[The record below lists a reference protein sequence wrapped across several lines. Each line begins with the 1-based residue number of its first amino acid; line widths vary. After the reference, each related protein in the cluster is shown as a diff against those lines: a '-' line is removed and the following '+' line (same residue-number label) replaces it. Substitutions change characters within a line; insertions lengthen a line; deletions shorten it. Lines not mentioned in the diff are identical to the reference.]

1 MPADIRANHEPVP
14 RLPRPVPRLPRRVRI
29 GYGLGSLCTGTFA
42 TVPGLILLYYLT
54 NVLAVPAAVAGAAVF
69 LPKAWDVLINPLVG
83 AVSDRS
89 GLRGGPRRPFLLI
102 GACTLPPLFALIF
115 AAPPLRGAAAAG
127 YVAVLFL
134 LAATAYAVFQ
144 VPYVT
149 MPAEMTEDPAER
161 ARVLGWRV
169 GFLGV
174 AILLSGALAPAIAH
188 ADGDSPASYRTMG
201 IAVAIL
207 LAVGMFGAWFTT
219 RWAPAV
225 ARSEAEPSLR
235 AQLAAARSHRPF
247 LFLAGMWSLQAL
259 AIGVMLAGVQ
269 YFATYTLGS
278 PGAVTPLFACLIGPL
293 ALVTPLWNRLGRLRG
308 VKEAQWCASLLFLA
322 GAMLLA
328 LTPAVGPAAGYGAV
342 AVIGVAY
349 AGLQL
354 LPLTML
360 ADTLA
365 ADVVRTGKRR
375 AATFT
380 GLWTAAETLA
390 FALGAGVFALVLAVT
405 GFRSSDADHRVDQP
419 EAALTGIT
427 AGMSALP
434 AVLAAASLWLLHRYR
449 EDGTES
455 ASPQTESAPPESE
468 SAPVHGESAL
478 PRTESA
484 SPQTEPASRH
494 TESAPPHTESASPHK
509 ETGRAD

>member
-1 MPADIRANHEPVP
+1 MPAAGTDHRAAPP
-14 RLPRPVPRLPRRVRI
+14 LPRTVRI

-54 NVLAVPAAVAGAAVF
+54 DVLAVPAAVAGAAVF

-83 AVSDRS
+83 ALSDRS
-89 GLRGGPRRPFLLI
+89 RLRGGPRRPFLLI

-115 AAPPLRGAAAAG
+115 AAPPLRGAPAAG
-127 YVAVLFL
+127 YVAALFL

-149 MPAEMTEDPAER
+149 MPAEMTEDPRER
-161 ARVLGWRV
+161 GRVLGWRV

-188 ADGDSPASYRTMG
+188 ADGDTPGSYRLMG
-201 IAVAIL
+201 VAVAVL
-207 LAVGMFGAWFTT
+207 LAVGMFGAWSAT
-219 RWAPAV
+219 RRAPAV

-235 AQLAAARSHRPF
+235 AQLAAARSSRPF
-247 LFLAGMWSLQAL
+247 LHLAGMWTLQAL

-278 PGAVTPLFACLIGPL
+278 AGAVTPLFACLIGPL
-293 ALVTPLWNRLGRLRG
+293 VLFMPLWNRLARRKG
-308 VKEAQWCASLLFLA
+308 VTYAQWCASLLYTA
-322 GAMLLA
+322 GAVLLA
-328 LTPAVGPAAGYGAV
+328 FTGSGGPAVGYAAVVLVG
-342 AVIGVAY
+342 IAY

-365 ADVVRTGKRR
+365 ADAAATGRRR

-390 FALGAGVFALVLAVT
+390 FALGAGVFATVLAAT
-405 GFRSSDADHRVDQP
+405 GFRSSDAAHQVEQP
-419 EAALTGIT
+419 DAALTGIT
-427 AGMSALP
+427 AGMSVLP
-434 AVLAAASLWLLHRYR
+434 ALLAAASLVLLSRYR
-449 EDGTES
+449 VTPAVNRPLQE
-455 ASPQTESAPPESE
+455 
-468 SAPVHGESAL
+468 
-478 PRTESA
+478 
-484 SPQTEPASRH
+484 EPA
-494 TESAPPHTESASPHK
+494 
-509 ETGRAD
+509 RAD

>member
-1 MPADIRANHEPVP
+1 MSADVPTGAPPDTDP
-14 RLPRPVPRLPRRVRI
+14 RLPRQVRI

-54 NVLAVPAAVAGAAVF
+54 DVLAVPAAVAGAAVF

-83 AVSDRS
+83 ALSDRS
-89 GLRGGPRRPFLLI
+89 RLRGGPRRPFLLI
-102 GACTLPPLFALIF
+102 GACTLPPLFALLF

-127 YVAVLFL
+127 YVAALFL

-149 MPAEMTEDPAER
+149 MPAEMTEDPGER
-161 ARVLGWRV
+161 RRVLGWRV
-169 GFLGV
+169 SFLGV

-188 ADGDSPASYRTMG
+188 ADGDTPASYRRMG
-201 IAVAIL
+201 VAVAVL
-207 LAVGMFGAWFTT
+207 LALGMFGAWFTT
-219 RWAPAV
+219 RRAPAV

-235 AQLAAARSHRPF
+235 AQLAAARSSKPF
-247 LFLAGMWSLQAL
+247 LHLVSMWTLQAL

-278 PGAVTPLFACLIGPL
+278 ASAVTPLFACLIGPL
-293 ALVTPLWNRLGRLRG
+293 VLFMPLWNRLARLRSTTY
-308 VKEAQWCASLLFLA
+308 AQWCASLLYLA
-322 GAMLLA
+322 GSLA
-328 LTPAVGPAAGYGAV
+328 LAFTRQGGPAIGYAAV
-342 AVIGVAY
+342 AVIGIAY

-365 ADVVRTGKRR
+365 ADTVRTGKRR

-405 GFRSSDADHRVDQP
+405 GFRSSDAGHRVGQSG
-419 EAALTGIT
+419 AALTGI
-427 AGMSALP
+427 ALGMSVLP
-434 AVLAAASLWLLHRYR
+434 AVLATASLWMLHRYR
-449 EDGTES
+449 DPLLTE
-455 ASPQTESAPPESE
+455 
-468 SAPVHGESAL
+468 
-478 PRTESA
+478 
-484 SPQTEPASRH
+484 EPAH
-494 TESAPPHTESASPHK
+494 
-509 ETGRAD
+509 AD

>member
-1 MPADIRANHEPVP
+1 MIWRMPAAARPDAAPH
-14 RLPRPVPRLPRRVRI
+14 LPRTVRI

-83 AVSDRS
+83 ALSDRS
-89 GLRGGPRRPFLLI
+89 RLRGGPRRPFLLI

-115 AAPPLRGAAAAG
+115 AAPPLRGAPAAG

-149 MPAEMTEDPAER
+149 MPAEMTEDPHER
-161 ARVLGWRV
+161 GRVLGWRV

-174 AILLSGALAPAIAH
+174 AILLSGALAPAVAH
-188 ADGDSPASYRTMG
+188 ADGDTPQSYRLMG
-201 IAVAIL
+201 VAVAVL
-207 LAVGMFGAWFTT
+207 LAVGMFGAWAAT
-219 RWAPAV
+219 RRAPAV

-235 AQLAAARSHRPF
+235 AQLATARSHRPF
-247 LFLAGMWSLQAL
+247 LYLAGMWTLQAL

-278 PGAVTPLFACLIGPL
+278 AGAVTPLFACLIGPL
-293 ALVTPLWNRLGRLRG
+293 VLFMPLWNRLARRKG
-308 VKEAQWCASLLFLA
+308 VTYAQWCASLLYTA
-322 GAMLLA
+322 GAVALA
-328 LTPAVGPAAGYGAV
+328 FTGTGGPAVGYAAVVLVG
-342 AVIGVAY
+342 IAY

-365 ADVVRTGKRR
+365 ADAARTGKRR

-405 GFRSSDADHRVDQP
+405 GFRSSDAAHHVDQP
-419 EAALTGIT
+419 DAALTGIT
-427 AGMSALP
+427 TGMSVLP
-434 AVLAAASLWLLHRYR
+434 AVLALASLWLLHRYR
-449 EDGTES
+449 EPPTES
-455 ASPQTESAPPESE
+455 VPLHE
-468 SAPVHGESAL
+468 
-478 PRTESA
+478 
-484 SPQTEPASRH
+484 EPA
-494 TESAPPHTESASPHK
+494 
-509 ETGRAD
+509 RAD

>member
-1 MPADIRANHEPVP
+1 MPAAGTDHRAAPP
-14 RLPRPVPRLPRRVRI
+14 LPRTVRI

-54 NVLAVPAAVAGAAVF
+54 DVLAVPAAVAGAAVF

-83 AVSDRS
+83 ALSDRS
-89 GLRGGPRRPFLLI
+89 RLRGGPRRPFLLI

-115 AAPPLRGAAAAG
+115 AAPPLRGAPAAG
-127 YVAVLFL
+127 YVAALFL

-149 MPAEMTEDPAER
+149 MPAEMTEDPGER
-161 ARVLGWRV
+161 GRVLGWRV

-188 ADGDSPASYRTMG
+188 ADGDTPGSYRLMG
-201 IAVAIL
+201 VAVAVL
-207 LAVGMFGAWFTT
+207 LAVGMFGAWSAT
-219 RWAPAV
+219 RRAPAV
-225 ARSEAEPSLR
+225 ARGEAEPSLR
-235 AQLAAARSHRPF
+235 AQLAAARSSRPF
-247 LFLAGMWSLQAL
+247 LHLAGMWTLQAL

-278 PGAVTPLFACLIGPL
+278 AGAVTPLFACLIGPL
-293 ALVTPLWNRLGRLRG
+293 VLFMPLWNRLARRKG
-308 VKEAQWCASLLFLA
+308 VTYAQWCASLLYTA
-322 GAMLLA
+322 GAVLLA
-328 LTPAVGPAAGYGAV
+328 FTGSGGPAVGYAAVVLVG
-342 AVIGVAY
+342 IAY

-365 ADVVRTGKRR
+365 ADAAATGRRR

-390 FALGAGVFALVLAVT
+390 FALGAGVFATVLAVT
-405 GFRSSDADHRVDQP
+405 GFRSSDAAHQVEQP
-419 EAALTGIT
+419 DAALTGIT
-427 AGMSALP
+427 AGMSVLP
-434 AVLAAASLWLLHRYR
+434 ALLAATSLVLLSRYR
-449 EDGTES
+449 VTLAVNRPLQE
-455 ASPQTESAPPESE
+455 
-468 SAPVHGESAL
+468 
-478 PRTESA
+478 
-484 SPQTEPASRH
+484 EPA
-494 TESAPPHTESASPHK
+494 
-509 ETGRAD
+509 RAD

>member
-1 MPADIRANHEPVP
+1 MPAAGPDRPAAPP
-14 RLPRPVPRLPRRVRI
+14 LPRTVRI

-69 LPKAWDVLINPLVG
+69 LPKAWDVLVNPLVG
-83 AVSDRS
+83 ALSDRS
-89 GLRGGPRRPFLLI
+89 RLRGGPRRPFLLI

-127 YVAVLFL
+127 YVSVLFL

-149 MPAEMTEDPAER
+149 MPAEMTEDPHER
-161 ARVLGWRV
+161 GRVLGWRV

-188 ADGDSPASYRTMG
+188 ADGDTPQSYRAMG
-201 IAVAIL
+201 VVVALL
-207 LAVGMFGAWFTT
+207 LAAGMFGAWGAT
-219 RWAPAV
+219 RRAPAV

-235 AQLAAARSHRPF
+235 AQLAAARSSRPF
-247 LFLAGMWSLQAL
+247 LHLAGMWTLQAL
-259 AIGVMLAGVQ
+259 AVGVMLAGVQ

-278 PGAVTPLFACLIGPL
+278 ATAVTPLFVCLIGPL
-293 ALVTPLWNRLGRLRG
+293 VLFMPLWNRLARRKG
-308 VKEAQWCASLLFLA
+308 VTYAQWCASLLYTA
-322 GAMLLA
+322 GAVLLG
-328 LTPAVGPAAGYGAV
+328 LTGAVGPAVGYAAV
-342 AVIGVAY
+342 AVVGIAY

-360 ADTLA
+360 AETLA
-365 ADVVRTGKRR
+365 ADAVATGRRR

-405 GFRSSDADHRVDQP
+405 GFRSSDAAHQVEQP
-419 EAALTGIT
+419 DAALTGIT
-427 AGMSALP
+427 TGMSVLP
-434 AVLAAASLWLLHRYR
+434 AVLAAASLLLLSRYR
-449 EDGTES
+449 VTPAVPHPLQE
-455 ASPQTESAPPESE
+455 
-468 SAPVHGESAL
+468 
-478 PRTESA
+478 
-484 SPQTEPASRH
+484 EPA
-494 TESAPPHTESASPHK
+494 
-509 ETGRAD
+509 RAE

>member
-1 MPADIRANHEPVP
+1 MPAAGTDHRAAPP
-14 RLPRPVPRLPRRVRI
+14 LPRTVRI

-54 NVLAVPAAVAGAAVF
+54 DVLAVPAAVAGAAVF

-83 AVSDRS
+83 ALSDRS
-89 GLRGGPRRPFLLI
+89 RLRGGPRRPFLLI

-115 AAPPLRGAAAAG
+115 AAPPLRGAPAAG
-127 YVAVLFL
+127 YVAALFL

-149 MPAEMTEDPAER
+149 MPAEMTEDPGER
-161 ARVLGWRV
+161 GRVLGWRV

-188 ADGDSPASYRTMG
+188 ADGDTPGSYRLMG
-201 IAVAIL
+201 VAVAVL
-207 LAVGMFGAWFTT
+207 LAVGMFGAWSAT
-219 RWAPAV
+219 RRAPAV
-225 ARSEAEPSLR
+225 ARGEAEPSLR
-235 AQLAAARSHRPF
+235 AQLAAARSSRPF
-247 LFLAGMWSLQAL
+247 LHLAGMWTLQAL

-278 PGAVTPLFACLIGPL
+278 AGAVTPLFACLIGPL
-293 ALVTPLWNRLGRLRG
+293 VLFMPLWNRLARRKG
-308 VKEAQWCASLLFLA
+308 VTYAQWCASLLYTV
-322 GAMLLA
+322 GAVLLA
-328 LTPAVGPAAGYGAV
+328 FTGSGGPAVGYAAVVLVG
-342 AVIGVAY
+342 IAY

-365 ADVVRTGKRR
+365 ADAAATGRRR

-390 FALGAGVFALVLAVT
+390 FALGAGVFATVLAVT
-405 GFRSSDADHRVDQP
+405 GFRSSDAAHQVEQP
-419 EAALTGIT
+419 DAALTGIT
-427 AGMSALP
+427 AGMSVLP
-434 AVLAAASLWLLHRYR
+434 ALLAAASLVLLSHYR
-449 EDGTES
+449 VTPAVNRPLQE
-455 ASPQTESAPPESE
+455 
-468 SAPVHGESAL
+468 
-478 PRTESA
+478 
-484 SPQTEPASRH
+484 EPA
-494 TESAPPHTESASPHK
+494 
-509 ETGRAD
+509 RAD

>member
-1 MPADIRANHEPVP
+1 MPAAGADHHVAPP
-14 RLPRPVPRLPRRVRI
+14 LPRTVRI

-54 NVLAVPAAVAGAAVF
+54 DVLAVPAAVAGAAVF
-69 LPKAWDVLINPLVG
+69 LPKAWDVLVNPLVG
-83 AVSDRS
+83 ALSDRS
-89 GLRGGPRRPFLLI
+89 RLRGGPRRPFLLI

-115 AAPPLRGAAAAG
+115 AAPPLRGAPAAG
-127 YVAVLFL
+127 YVAALFL

-149 MPAEMTEDPAER
+149 MPAEMTEDPHER
-161 ARVLGWRV
+161 GRVLGWRV

-188 ADGDSPASYRTMG
+188 ADGDTPGSYRLMG
-201 IAVAIL
+201 AAVAVL
-207 LAVGMFGAWFTT
+207 LAVGMFGAWSAT
-219 RWAPAV
+219 RRAPAV

-235 AQLAAARSHRPF
+235 AQFAAARSSRPF
-247 LFLAGMWSLQAL
+247 LYLAGMWTLQAL

-278 PGAVTPLFACLIGPL
+278 AGAVTPLFACLIGPL
-293 ALVTPLWNRLGRLRG
+293 VLFMPLWNRLARRKG
-308 VKEAQWCASLLFLA
+308 VTYAQWCASLLYTA
-322 GAMLLA
+322 GAVLLA
-328 LTPAVGPAAGYGAV
+328 FTGSVGPAVGYAAVVLVG
-342 AVIGVAY
+342 IAY

-365 ADVVRTGKRR
+365 ADAAATGRRR

-405 GFRSSDADHRVDQP
+405 GFRSSDAAHQVEQP
-419 EAALTGIT
+419 AAALTGISV
-427 AGMSALP
+427 GMSVLP
-434 AVLAAASLWLLHRYR
+434 ALLAAASLLLLSRYR
-449 EDGTES
+449 VTPAVRRPLQE
-455 ASPQTESAPPESE
+455 
-468 SAPVHGESAL
+468 
-478 PRTESA
+478 
-484 SPQTEPASRH
+484 EPA
-494 TESAPPHTESASPHK
+494 
-509 ETGRAD
+509 RAD

>member
-1 MPADIRANHEPVP
+1 MPAAGTDHRAAPP
-14 RLPRPVPRLPRRVRI
+14 LPRTVRI

-54 NVLAVPAAVAGAAVF
+54 DVLAVPAAVAGAAVF

-83 AVSDRS
+83 ALSDRS
-89 GLRGGPRRPFLLI
+89 RLRGGPRRPFLLI

-115 AAPPLRGAAAAG
+115 AAPPLRGAPAAG
-127 YVAVLFL
+127 YVAALFL

-149 MPAEMTEDPAER
+149 MPAEMTEDPGER
-161 ARVLGWRV
+161 GRVLGWRV

-188 ADGDSPASYRTMG
+188 ADGDTPGSYRLMG
-201 IAVAIL
+201 VAVAVL
-207 LAVGMFGAWFTT
+207 LAVGMFGAWSAT
-219 RWAPAV
+219 RRAPAV
-225 ARSEAEPSLR
+225 ARGEAEPSLR
-235 AQLAAARSHRPF
+235 AQLAAARSSRPF
-247 LFLAGMWSLQAL
+247 LHLAGMWTLQAL

-278 PGAVTPLFACLIGPL
+278 AGAVTPLFACLIGPL
-293 ALVTPLWNRLGRLRG
+293 VLFMPLWNRLARRKG
-308 VKEAQWCASLLFLA
+308 VTYAQWCASLLYTA
-322 GAMLLA
+322 GAVLLA
-328 LTPAVGPAAGYGAV
+328 FTGSGGPAVGYAAVVLVG
-342 AVIGVAY
+342 IAY

-365 ADVVRTGKRR
+365 ADAAATGRRR

-390 FALGAGVFALVLAVT
+390 FALGAGVFATVLAVS
-405 GFRSSDADHRVDQP
+405 GFRSSDAAHQVEQP
-419 EAALTGIT
+419 DAALTGIT
-427 AGMSALP
+427 AGMSVLP
-434 AVLAAASLWLLHRYR
+434 ALLAAASLVLLSRYR
-449 EDGTES
+449 VTPAVNRPLQE
-455 ASPQTESAPPESE
+455 
-468 SAPVHGESAL
+468 
-478 PRTESA
+478 
-484 SPQTEPASRH
+484 EPA
-494 TESAPPHTESASPHK
+494 
-509 ETGRAD
+509 RAD

>member
-1 MPADIRANHEPVP
+1 MPAAGTDHRAAPP
-14 RLPRPVPRLPRRVRI
+14 LPRTVRI

-54 NVLAVPAAVAGAAVF
+54 DVLAVPAAVAGAAVF

-83 AVSDRS
+83 ALSDRS
-89 GLRGGPRRPFLLI
+89 RLRGGPRRPFLLI

-115 AAPPLRGAAAAG
+115 AAPPLRGAPAAG
-127 YVAVLFL
+127 YVAALFL

-149 MPAEMTEDPAER
+149 MPAEMTEDPRER
-161 ARVLGWRV
+161 GRVLGWRV

-188 ADGDSPASYRTMG
+188 ADGDTPGSYRLMG
-201 IAVAIL
+201 VAVAVL
-207 LAVGMFGAWFTT
+207 LAVGMFGAWSAT
-219 RWAPAV
+219 RRAPAV

-235 AQLAAARSHRPF
+235 AQLAAARSSRPF
-247 LFLAGMWSLQAL
+247 LHLAGMWTLQAL

-278 PGAVTPLFACLIGPL
+278 AGAVTPLFACLIGPL
-293 ALVTPLWNRLGRLRG
+293 VLFMPLWNRLARRKG
-308 VKEAQWCASLLFLA
+308 VTYAQWCASLLYTA
-322 GAMLLA
+322 GAVLLA
-328 LTPAVGPAAGYGAV
+328 FTGSGGPAVGYAAVVLVG
-342 AVIGVAY
+342 IAY

-365 ADVVRTGKRR
+365 ADAAATGRRR

-390 FALGAGVFALVLAVT
+390 FALGAGVFATVLAVT
-405 GFRSSDADHRVDQP
+405 GFRSSDAAHQVEQP
-419 EAALTGIT
+419 DAALTGIT
-427 AGMSALP
+427 AGMSVLP
-434 AVLAAASLWLLHRYR
+434 ALLAAASLVLLSRYR
-449 EDGTES
+449 VTPAVNRPLQE
-455 ASPQTESAPPESE
+455 
-468 SAPVHGESAL
+468 
-478 PRTESA
+478 
-484 SPQTEPASRH
+484 EPA
-494 TESAPPHTESASPHK
+494 
-509 ETGRAD
+509 RAD

>member
-1 MPADIRANHEPVP
+1 MPAAGSDHHAAPL
-14 RLPRPVPRLPRRVRI
+14 LPRTVRI

-89 GLRGGPRRPFLLI
+89 RLRGGPRRPFLLT

-115 AAPPLRGAAAAG
+115 AAPPLRGAPAAG

-149 MPAEMTEDPAER
+149 MPAEMTEDPHER
-161 ARVLGWRV
+161 GRVLGWRV

-188 ADGDSPASYRTMG
+188 ADGDTPESYRLMG
-201 IAVAIL
+201 VVVAVL
-207 LAVGMFGAWFTT
+207 LGVGMFGAWAAT
-219 RWAPAV
+219 RRAPAV
-225 ARSEAEPSLR
+225 ARSEAEPTLR
-235 AQLAAARSHRPF
+235 AQLAAARSSTPF
-247 LFLAGMWSLQAL
+247 LHLAGMWTLQAL

-278 PGAVTPLFACLIGPL
+278 AGAITPLFACLIGPL
-293 ALVTPLWNRLGRLRG
+293 VLFMPLWNRLARRKG
-308 VKEAQWCASLLFLA
+308 VTYAQWCASLLYTA
-322 GAMLLA
+322 GAVLLA
-328 LTPAVGPAAGYGAV
+328 FTGVAGPTVGYAAV
-342 AVIGVAY
+342 ALVGIAY

-365 ADVVRTGKRR
+365 ADAVTTGRRR

-405 GFRSSDADHRVDQP
+405 GFRSSDAAHQADQP
-419 EAALTGIT
+419 ETALTGIT
-427 AGMSALP
+427 AGMSVLP
-434 AVLAAASLWLLHRYR
+434 AVLAAASLLLLHRY
-449 EDGTES
+449 G
-455 ASPQTESAPPESE
+455 A
-468 SAPVHGESAL
+468 APV
-478 PRTESA
+478 A
-484 SPQTEPASRH
+484 SRPLQEEPA
-494 TESAPPHTESASPHK
+494 
-509 ETGRAD
+509 RAD

>member
-1 MPADIRANHEPVP
+1 MPTESRHDSGTERSPGSP
-14 RLPRPVPRLPRRVRI
+14 RNPGPPLPRRVRI

-54 NVLAVPAAVAGAAVF
+54 NVLAVSPALAGAAVF

-89 GLRGGPRRPFLLI
+89 RLRGGPRRPFLLI

-115 AAPPLRGAAAAG
+115 AAPPLRGMAAAA
-127 YVAVLFL
+127 YVAALFL

-149 MPAEMTEDPAER
+149 MPAEITEDPAER
-161 ARVLGWRV
+161 RRVLSWRV
-169 GFLGV
+169 GFLGA

-188 ADGDSPASYRTMG
+188 ADGGTPASYRLMG
-201 IAVAIL
+201 IAVAVL
-207 LAVGMFGAWFTT
+207 LAAGMFGAWFAT

-225 ARSEAEPSLR
+225 ARSTAEPSLR
-235 AQLAAARSHRPF
+235 AQLAVARTNRPF
-247 LFLAGMWSLQAL
+247 LFLAGMWFLQAL
-259 AIGVMLAGVQ
+259 AVGVMLAGVQ

-293 ALVTPLWNRLGRLRG
+293 VLVMPVWTRLARLRG
-308 VKEAQWCASLLFLA
+308 AKYAQGCATLLYVA
-322 GAMLLA
+322 GAAALA
-328 LTPAVGPAAGYGAV
+328 LTGQVGSALGYAAV
-342 AVIGVAY
+342 AVIGIAY

-354 LPLTML
+354 LPLTLL

-365 ADVVRTGKRR
+365 ADTARTGKRR

-390 FALGAGVFALVLAVT
+390 FALGAGVFALVLALT
-405 GFRSSDADHRVDQP
+405 GFRSSDADHEVAQP
-419 EAALTGIT
+419 AAALTGIT
-427 AGMSALP
+427 AGMSLLP
-434 AVLAAASLWLLHRYR
+434 ALLAAASLWLLHRYR
-449 EDGTES
+449 EDP
-455 ASPQTESAPPESE
+455 ADAPE
-468 SAPVHGESAL
+468 
-478 PRTESA
+478 
-484 SPQTEPASRH
+484 EPARV
-494 TESAPPHTESASPHK
+494 P
-509 ETGRAD
+509 

>member
-1 MPADIRANHEPVP
+1 MICSMPTESRHDSGMERSPGSP
-14 RLPRPVPRLPRRVRI
+14 GPLLPRRVRI

-54 NVLAVPAAVAGAAVF
+54 NVLAVSPALAGAAVF

-83 AVSDRS
+83 ALSDRS
-89 GLRGGPRRPFLLI
+89 RLRGGPRRPFLLI

-115 AAPPLRGAAAAG
+115 AAPPLRGMAAAA
-127 YVAVLFL
+127 YVAALFL

-149 MPAEMTEDPAER
+149 MPAEITDDPAER
-161 ARVLGWRV
+161 RRVLSWRV
-169 GFLGV
+169 GFLGA

-188 ADGDSPASYRTMG
+188 ADGGTPASYRLMG
-201 IAVAIL
+201 IAVAVL

-225 ARSEAEPSLR
+225 ARSTAEPSLR
-235 AQLAAARSHRPF
+235 AQLAVARTNRPF
-247 LFLAGMWSLQAL
+247 LFLAGMWFLQAL
-259 AIGVMLAGVQ
+259 AVGVMLAGVQ

-293 ALVTPLWNRLGRLRG
+293 VLVMPLWTRLARLRG
-308 VKEAQWCASLLFLA
+308 AKYAQGCATVLYVA
-322 GAMLLA
+322 GAAALA
-328 LTPAVGPAAGYGAV
+328 LTGQVGNALGYAAV
-342 AVIGVAY
+342 AVIGIAY

-354 LPLTML
+354 LPLTLL

-365 ADVVRTGKRR
+365 ADTARTGKRR

-390 FALGAGVFALVLAVT
+390 FALGAGVFALVLTVT
-405 GFRSSDADHRVDQP
+405 GFRSSDADHEVAQP
-419 EAALTGIT
+419 AAALTGIT
-427 AGMSALP
+427 AGMSLLP
-434 AVLAAASLWLLHRYR
+434 ALLAAASLWLLHHYR
-449 EDGTES
+449 EDP
-455 ASPQTESAPPESE
+455 ADAPE
-468 SAPVHGESAL
+468 
-478 PRTESA
+478 
-484 SPQTEPASRH
+484 EPARV
-494 TESAPPHTESASPHK
+494 P
-509 ETGRAD
+509 

>member
-1 MPADIRANHEPVP
+1 MPAAGSDHPAAPP
-14 RLPRPVPRLPRRVRI
+14 LPRTVRI

-89 GLRGGPRRPFLLI
+89 RLRGGPRRPFLLL

-115 AAPPLRGAAAAG
+115 AAPPLRGAPAAG

-149 MPAEMTEDPAER
+149 MPAEMTEDPHER
-161 ARVLGWRV
+161 GRVLGWRV

-188 ADGDSPASYRTMG
+188 ADGDTPESYRLMG
-201 IAVAIL
+201 VAVALL
-207 LAVGMFGAWFTT
+207 LAVGMFGAWAAT
-219 RWAPAV
+219 RRAPAAV
-225 ARSEAEPSLR
+225 RSEAEPSLR
-235 AQLAAARSHRPF
+235 AQLAAARSSRPF
-247 LFLAGMWSLQAL
+247 LHLAGMWTLQAL

-278 PGAVTPLFACLIGPL
+278 AGAVTPLFACLIGPL
-293 ALVTPLWNRLGRLRG
+293 VLFMPLWNRLARRKG
-308 VKEAQWCASLLFLA
+308 VAYAQWCASLLYTA
-322 GAMLLA
+322 GAVLLA
-328 LTPAVGPAAGYGAV
+328 FTGAAGPAVGYAAVVLVG
-342 AVIGVAY
+342 IAY

-365 ADVVRTGKRR
+365 ADAATAGRRR

-405 GFRSSDADHRVDQP
+405 GFRSSDAAHHVEQP
-419 EAALTGIT
+419 AAALTGIT
-427 AGMSALP
+427 AGMSVLP
-434 AVLAAASLWLLHRYR
+434 AVLAAASLLLLRRYR
-449 EDGTES
+449 VT
-455 ASPQTESAPPESE
+455 PT
-468 SAPVHGESAL
+468 V
-478 PRTESA
+478 PRSLQE
-484 SPQTEPASRH
+484 EPA
-494 TESAPPHTESASPHK
+494 
-509 ETGRAD
+509 RAD

>member
-1 MPADIRANHEPVP
+1 MPAAGTDHRAAPP
-14 RLPRPVPRLPRRVRI
+14 LPRTVRI

-54 NVLAVPAAVAGAAVF
+54 DVLAVPAAVAGAAVF

-83 AVSDRS
+83 ALSDRS
-89 GLRGGPRRPFLLI
+89 RLRGGPRRPFLLI

-115 AAPPLRGAAAAG
+115 AAPPLRGAPAAG
-127 YVAVLFL
+127 YVAALFL

-149 MPAEMTEDPAER
+149 MPAEMTEDPGER
-161 ARVLGWRV
+161 GRVLGWRV

-188 ADGDSPASYRTMG
+188 ADGDTPGSYRLMG
-201 IAVAIL
+201 VAVAVL
-207 LAVGMFGAWFTT
+207 LAVGMFGAWSAT
-219 RWAPAV
+219 RRAPAV
-225 ARSEAEPSLR
+225 ARGEAEPSLR
-235 AQLAAARSHRPF
+235 AQLAAARSSRPF
-247 LFLAGMWSLQAL
+247 LHLAGMWTLQAL

-278 PGAVTPLFACLIGPL
+278 AGAVTPLFACLIGPL
-293 ALVTPLWNRLGRLRG
+293 VLFMPLWNRLARRKG
-308 VKEAQWCASLLFLA
+308 VTYAQWCASLLYTA
-322 GAMLLA
+322 GAVLLA
-328 LTPAVGPAAGYGAV
+328 FTGSGGPAVGYAAVVLVG
-342 AVIGVAY
+342 IAY

-365 ADVVRTGKRR
+365 ADAAATGRRR

-390 FALGAGVFALVLAVT
+390 FALGAGVFATVLAVT
-405 GFRSSDADHRVDQP
+405 GFRSSDAAHQVEQP
-419 EAALTGIT
+419 DAALTGIT
-427 AGMSALP
+427 AGMSVLP
-434 AVLAAASLWLLHRYR
+434 ALLAAASLVLLSRYR
-449 EDGTES
+449 VTLAVNRPLQE
-455 ASPQTESAPPESE
+455 
-468 SAPVHGESAL
+468 
-478 PRTESA
+478 
-484 SPQTEPASRH
+484 EPA
-494 TESAPPHTESASPHK
+494 
-509 ETGRAD
+509 RAD

>member
-1 MPADIRANHEPVP
+1 MPAAGTDHRAAPP
-14 RLPRPVPRLPRRVRI
+14 LPRTVRI

-54 NVLAVPAAVAGAAVF
+54 DVLAVPAAVAGAAVF

-83 AVSDRS
+83 ALSDRS
-89 GLRGGPRRPFLLI
+89 RLRGGPRRPFLLI

-115 AAPPLRGAAAAG
+115 AAPPLRGAPAAG
-127 YVAVLFL
+127 YVAALFL

-149 MPAEMTEDPAER
+149 MPAEMTEDPGER
-161 ARVLGWRV
+161 GRVLGWRV

-188 ADGDSPASYRTMG
+188 ADGDTPGSYRLMG
-201 IAVAIL
+201 VAVAVL
-207 LAVGMFGAWFTT
+207 LAVGMFGAWSAT
-219 RWAPAV
+219 RRAPAV
-225 ARSEAEPSLR
+225 ARGEAEPSLR
-235 AQLAAARSHRPF
+235 AQLAAARSSRPF
-247 LFLAGMWSLQAL
+247 LHLAGMWTLQAL

-278 PGAVTPLFACLIGPL
+278 AGAVTPLFACLIGPL
-293 ALVTPLWNRLGRLRG
+293 VLFMPLWNRLARRKG
-308 VKEAQWCASLLFLA
+308 VTYAQWCASLLYTA
-322 GAMLLA
+322 GAVLLA
-328 LTPAVGPAAGYGAV
+328 FTGSGGPAVGYAAVVLVG
-342 AVIGVAY
+342 IAY

-365 ADVVRTGKRR
+365 ADAAATGRRR

-390 FALGAGVFALVLAVT
+390 FALGAGVFAMVLAVS
-405 GFRSSDADHRVDQP
+405 GFRSSDAAHQVEQP
-419 EAALTGIT
+419 DAALTGIT
-427 AGMSALP
+427 AGMSVLP
-434 AVLAAASLWLLHRYR
+434 ALLAAVSLVLLSRYR
-449 EDGTES
+449 VTPAVNRPLQE
-455 ASPQTESAPPESE
+455 
-468 SAPVHGESAL
+468 
-478 PRTESA
+478 
-484 SPQTEPASRH
+484 EPA
-494 TESAPPHTESASPHK
+494 
-509 ETGRAD
+509 RAD

>member
-1 MPADIRANHEPVP
+1 MPAAGTDHRAAPP
-14 RLPRPVPRLPRRVRI
+14 LPRTVRI

-54 NVLAVPAAVAGAAVF
+54 DVLAVPAAVAGAAVF

-83 AVSDRS
+83 ALSDRS
-89 GLRGGPRRPFLLI
+89 RLRGGPRRPFLLI

-115 AAPPLRGAAAAG
+115 AAPPVRGAPAAG
-127 YVAVLFL
+127 YVAALFL

-149 MPAEMTEDPAER
+149 MPAEMTEDPGER
-161 ARVLGWRV
+161 GRVLGWRV

-188 ADGDSPASYRTMG
+188 ADGDTPGSYRLMG
-201 IAVAIL
+201 VAVAVL
-207 LAVGMFGAWFTT
+207 LAVGMFGAWSAT
-219 RWAPAV
+219 RRAPAV
-225 ARSEAEPSLR
+225 ARGEAEPSLR
-235 AQLAAARSHRPF
+235 AQLAAARSSRPF
-247 LFLAGMWSLQAL
+247 LHLAGMWTLQAL

-278 PGAVTPLFACLIGPL
+278 AGAVTPLFACLIGPL
-293 ALVTPLWNRLGRLRG
+293 VLFMPLWNRLARRKG
-308 VKEAQWCASLLFLA
+308 VTYAQWCASLLYTA
-322 GAMLLA
+322 GAVLLA
-328 LTPAVGPAAGYGAV
+328 FTGSGGPAVGYAAVVLVG
-342 AVIGVAY
+342 IAY

-365 ADVVRTGKRR
+365 ADAAATGRRR

-390 FALGAGVFALVLAVT
+390 FALGAGVFATVLAVT
-405 GFRSSDADHRVDQP
+405 GFRSSDAAHQVEQP
-419 EAALTGIT
+419 DAALTGIT
-427 AGMSALP
+427 AGMSVLP
-434 AVLAAASLWLLHRYR
+434 ALLAAASLVLLSRYR
-449 EDGTES
+449 VTPAVNRPLQE
-455 ASPQTESAPPESE
+455 
-468 SAPVHGESAL
+468 
-478 PRTESA
+478 
-484 SPQTEPASRH
+484 EPA
-494 TESAPPHTESASPHK
+494 
-509 ETGRAD
+509 RAD

>member
-1 MPADIRANHEPVP
+1 MPAAGSDNHAASP
-14 RLPRPVPRLPRRVRI
+14 LPRTVRI

-83 AVSDRS
+83 ALSDRS
-89 GLRGGPRRPFLLI
+89 RLRGGPRRPFLLI

-115 AAPPLRGAAAAG
+115 AAPPLRGAGAAG

-149 MPAEMTEDPAER
+149 MPAEMTEDPRER
-161 ARVLGWRV
+161 GRVLGWRV

-188 ADGDSPASYRTMG
+188 ADGDTPESYRLMG
-201 IAVAIL
+201 AVVAVL
-207 LAVGMFGAWFTT
+207 LAVGMFGAWLAT
-219 RWAPAV
+219 RRAPAV

-235 AQLAAARSHRPF
+235 AQLAAARSSTPF
-247 LFLAGMWSLQAL
+247 LHLAGMWTLQAL

-278 PGAVTPLFACLIGPL
+278 ADAVTPLFACLIGPL
-293 ALVTPLWNRLGRLRG
+293 VLFMPLWNRLARRKG
-308 VKEAQWCASLLFLA
+308 VTYAQWCASLLYTA
-322 GAMLLA
+322 GAVLLA
-328 LTPAVGPAAGYGAV
+328 FTGAAGPAVGYAAVVLVG
-342 AVIGVAY
+342 IAY

-360 ADTLA
+360 AETLA
-365 ADVVRTGKRR
+365 ADAAVTGRRR

-405 GFRSSDADHRVDQP
+405 GFRSSDAAHQVDQP
-419 EAALTGIT
+419 AAALTGVT
-427 AGMSALP
+427 AGMSVLP
-434 AVLAAASLWLLHRYR
+434 AVIAAASLLLLHRY
-449 EDGTES
+449 G
-455 ASPQTESAPPESE
+455 AAPIP
-468 SAPVHGESAL
+468 
-478 PRTESA
+478 PRPLQE
-484 SPQTEPASRH
+484 EPA
-494 TESAPPHTESASPHK
+494 
-509 ETGRAD
+509 RAD

>member
-1 MPADIRANHEPVP
+1 MPADLRADAEA
-14 RLPRPVPRLPRRVRI
+14 LPHLPRRVRI

-54 NVLAVPAAVAGAAVF
+54 NILAVPAAVAGAAVF

-89 GLRGGPRRPFLLI
+89 RLRGGPRRPFLLV
-102 GACTLPPLFALIF
+102 GACTLPPLFALLF

-161 ARVLGWRV
+161 GRILGWRV

-174 AILLSGALAPAIAH
+174 AILLSGALAPAVAH
-188 ADGDSPASYRTMG
+188 AGGGSPASYRTMG
-201 IAVAIL
+201 VAVAVL
-207 LAVGMFGAWFTT
+207 LAVGMFGAWHTT
-219 RWAPAV
+219 RWAPAA

-247 LFLAGMWSLQAL
+247 AFLAGMWTLQAL

-278 PGAVTPLFACLIGPL
+278 PTAVTPLFACLIGPL
-293 ALVTPLWNRLGRLRG
+293 VLVMPLWNRLSRRWG
-308 VKEAQWCASLLFLA
+308 VKGAQWCASLLFLA
-322 GAMLLA
+322 GALLLA
-328 LTPAVGPAAGYGAV
+328 LTPAAGPAVGYGSV

-365 ADVVRTGKRR
+365 ADVARTGKRR

-405 GFRSSDADHRVDQP
+405 GFRSSDADHRVAQP

-427 AGMSALP
+427 AGMSLLP
-434 AVLAAASLWLLHRYR
+434 AVLAAASLWLLHHYR
-449 EDGTES
+449 VDGPETATT
-455 ASPQTESAPPESE
+455 ASTHPGPAPDPSDPQQEVT
-468 SAPVHGESAL
+468 H
-478 PRTESA
+478 
-484 SPQTEPASRH
+484 
-494 TESAPPHTESASPHK
+494 
-509 ETGRAD
+509 RAD

>member
-1 MPADIRANHEPVP
+1 MPADTRADPGPEQVP
-14 RLPRPVPRLPRRVRI
+14 PLPRGVRV

-83 AVSDRS
+83 ALSDRS
-89 GLRGGPRRPFLLI
+89 RLKGGGRRPFLLV

-115 AAPPLRGAAAAG
+115 AAPPLRAGAAAA
-127 YVAVLFL
+127 YVAALFW

-161 ARVLGWRV
+161 GRVLGWRV
-169 GFLGV
+169 AFLGV

-201 IAVAIL
+201 AAVAGL
-207 LAVGMFGAWFTT
+207 LALGMFGAWFST
-219 RWAPAV
+219 RRAPV
-225 ARSEAEPSLR
+225 AARAEADPSLR

-247 LFLAGMWSLQAL
+247 LFLAGMWTLQAL
-259 AIGVMLAGVQ
+259 AVGVMLAGVQ
-269 YFATYTLGS
+269 YFATYTLGR
-278 PGAVTPLFACLIGPL
+278 PAAVSVLFACLIGPL
-293 ALVTPLWNRLGRLRG
+293 VLVMPLWNRLARRRG
-308 VKEAQWCASLLFLA
+308 ATYAQWCASLLFLA
-322 GAMLLA
+322 GTVPLA
-328 LTPAVGPAAGYGAV
+328 CTAAAGPAVAYGATV
-342 AVIGVAY
+342 VLGIAY

-354 LPLTML
+354 LPMTML

-365 ADVVRTGKRR
+365 ADVARTGKRR

-390 FALGAGVFALVLAVT
+390 FALGAGLFALLLAVT
-405 GFRSSDADHRVDQP
+405 GFRSSDADHRVAQP
-419 EAALTGIT
+419 ESALTGIT
-427 AGMSALP
+427 LGTSVLP
-434 AVLAAASLWLLHRYR
+434 GLLAAASLWALHGYR
-449 EDGTES
+449 EDRAAPTPVPTI
-455 ASPQTESAPPESE
+455 PQEET
-468 SAPVHGESAL
+468 
-478 PRTESA
+478 
-484 SPQTEPASRH
+484 SR
-494 TESAPPHTESASPHK
+494 
-509 ETGRAD
+509 DD

>member
-1 MPADIRANHEPVP
+1 MPAAVPVP
-14 RLPRPVPRLPRRVRI
+14 EPGLPRRIRV

-83 AVSDRS
+83 ALSDRS
-89 GLRGGPRRPFLLI
+89 RLPGGPRRAFLLT

-149 MPAEMTEDPAER
+149 MPAEMTEDPHER
-161 ARVLGWRV
+161 GRVLGWRV

-174 AILLSGALAPAIAH
+174 AILLSGAVAPAVAH
-188 ADGDSPASYRTMG
+188 ADGGTPASYRLMG
-201 IAVAIL
+201 AVVAVL
-207 LAVGMFGAWFTT
+207 LAVGMFGAWAAT
-219 RWAPAV
+219 RGAPEA
-225 ARSEAEPSLR
+225 ARSEGEPSLR
-235 AQLAAARSHRPF
+235 AQLAVARTHRPF
-247 LFLAGMWSLQAL
+247 LHLAGMWTLQAL

-278 PGAVTPLFACLIGPL
+278 AGAVTPLFACLIGPL
-293 ALVTPLWNRLGRLRG
+293 VLFMPLWNRLARHRG
-308 VKEAQWCASLLFLA
+308 VRYAQWCASLLYTA
-322 GAMLLA
+322 GALLLA
-328 LTPAVGPAAGYGAV
+328 FTPAAGPAVGYTAV
-342 AVIGVAY
+342 VLVGIAY

-365 ADVVRTGKRR
+365 ADAARTGRRR

-405 GFRSSDADHRVDQP
+405 GFRSSDAAHQVEQP
-419 EAALTGIT
+419 AAALTGIT
-427 AGMSALP
+427 AGMSVLP
-434 AVLAAASLWLLHRYR
+434 AALAAASLWLLHRYR
-449 EDGTES
+449 EPATES
-455 ASPQTESAPPESE
+455 RPPTEE
-468 SAPVHGESAL
+468 
-478 PRTESA
+478 
-484 SPQTEPASRH
+484 H
-494 TESAPPHTESASPHK
+494 TH
-509 ETGRAD
+509 AD

>member
-1 MPADIRANHEPVP
+1 MPADPRAERTEPVP
-14 RLPRPVPRLPRRVRI
+14 SLPRRVRV

-89 GLRGGPRRPFLLI
+89 GLRGGPRRPFLLL
-102 GACTLPPLFALIF
+102 GACTLPPLFALLF

-127 YVAVLFL
+127 YVAVVFL

-174 AILLSGALAPAIAH
+174 AILLSGALAPALAN
-188 ADGDSPASYRTMG
+188 ADGGTAESYRTMG
-201 IAVAIL
+201 VAVAVL
-207 LAVGMFGAWFTT
+207 LAAGMFGAWFTT
-219 RWAPAV
+219 RWAPVA
-225 ARSEAEPSLR
+225 ARSTAEPSFR
-235 AQLAAARSHRPF
+235 AQLAVARSHRPF
-247 LFLAGMWSLQAL
+247 RFLVTMWTLQAL
-259 AIGVMLAGVQ
+259 AVGVMLSGVQ
-269 YFATYTLGS
+269 YFATYTLGR
-278 PGAVTPLFACLIGPL
+278 PTAVTPLFACLIGPL
-293 ALVTPLWNRLGRLRG
+293 VLVMPLWNRLSRLRG
-308 VKEAQWCASLLFLA
+308 VKYAQWCASLLFVA
-322 GAMLLA
+322 GALLLA
-328 LTPAVGPAAGYGAV
+328 LTPVTGPAVGYAAT

-354 LPLTML
+354 LPMTML

-365 ADVVRTGKRR
+365 ADAARTGRLR

-390 FALGAGVFALVLAVT
+390 FALGAGVFALVLALT
-405 GFRSSDADHRVDQP
+405 GFRSSDAGHFVAQP
-419 EAALTGIT
+419 AAALTGIT
-427 AGMSALP
+427 LGMSVLP
-434 AVLAAASLWLLHRYR
+434 ALLATAALGALHRYR
-449 EDGTES
+449 EEGSEGAGGPEDSEHPGGLGPAGSPEHLARSGRPLPVLPPS
-455 ASPQTESAPPESE
+455 AHGPAPAPQEET
-468 SAPVHGESAL
+468 
-478 PRTESA
+478 
-484 SPQTEPASRH
+484 SR
-494 TESAPPHTESASPHK
+494 
-509 ETGRAD
+509 DD